1 MIKRF
6 MWFVSGVVAGVGGVV
21 FAGRRVKRTVVSLA
35 PVKVVGRAAD
45 ATRSRLGRI
54 GDAYREG
61 RDAMREREDE
71 LKARRDGRVE
81 SLSTVQPIDPLGPD
95 DQVLVDGR
103 RIEPGRVIVLRQ
115 MDETPT
121 RNRRRHARRH
131 DRP

>member
-21 FAGRRVKRTVVSLA
+21 FTGRRVKRKVVSFA
-35 PVKVVGRAAD
+35 PVKVVGRATE

-71 LKARRDGRVE
+71 LKARRDGRLE
-81 SLSTVQPIDPLGPD
+81 QLSTVEPIDPLGPD
-95 DQVLVDGR
+95 DQILVDGR

-115 MDETPT
+115 MDETPA
-121 RNRRRHARRH
+121 RHRRRHSRRH